1 MHSTS
6 HAQLDKKLKPIVP
19 MYFDRQPVP
28 CLVSKPPPHN
38 HFCSEHDEPEADD
51 PRKNFL
57 LAALPDDEYERIAPH
72 LEPFPLPRADILY
85 RFDEHLEYTYFPT
98 TATVS
103 LLCTMEDGA
112 SIEVAVV
119 GDEGLLGAS
128 ILGDT
133 ALTQATVLNCGN
145 SYRLNA
151 KWLKYEIEQHGYLQS
166 LVMRYTRTLIAQ
178 MAQTTGCIRRHS
190 VEQQLSRCLLLNLDR
205 ASCGSLT
212 MTQEMMAGMLGVR
225 RESITEV
232 ARKLQSAKLISY
244 NRGHIEV
251 LNRPGLEARA
261 CECYDVTK
269 SELGRLHADLLA
281 A

>member
-6 HAQLDKKLKPIVP
+6 HAQPDKKLQPTVA
-19 MYFDRQPVP
+19 MDFDRQAAP
-28 CLVSKPPPHN
+28 CFAPSPPAQS
-38 HFCSEHDEPEADD
+38 HFCSEHDEERDD
-51 PRKNFL
+51 PRQNFL
-57 LAALPDDEYERIAPH
+57 LAALPEEEYERIAPH
-72 LEPFPLPRADILY
+72 LEQFLLPRADILY

-119 GDEGLLGAS
+119 GGEGLLGAS
-128 ILGDT
+128 ILGDA
-133 ALTQATVLNCGN
+133 ALTQATVLNSGN

-151 KWLKYEIEQHGYLQS
+151 KWLKYEIAQHGYLQS
-166 LVMRYTRTLIAQ
+166 LVMRYTRTLVAQ

-190 VEQQLSRCLLLNLDR
+190 VEQQLCRCLLLNVDR
-205 ASCGSLT
+205 ATCGSLT

-232 ARKLQSAKLISY
+232 ARKLQSANLISY
-244 NRGHIEV
+244 NRGHIEI

-261 CECYDVTK
+261 CECYDVMK

>member
-1 MHSTS
+1 MQSTS
-6 HAQLDKKLKPIVP
+6 HAHQEKKLKPMLDMNFEFP
-19 MYFDRQPVP
+19 TAS
-28 CLVSKPPPHN
+28 CLESHPSPHT
-38 HFCSEHDEPEADD
+38 HFCSGKLARGEG
-51 PRKNFL
+51 PRQNFL
-57 LAALPDDEYERIAPH
+57 LAALPDEEYERIAPH
-72 LEPFPLPRADILY
+72 LEPFFLPRAEILY
-85 RFDEHLEYTYFPT
+85 RFDERLEYTYFPT

-128 ILGDT
+128 ILGDG
-133 ALTQATVLNCGN
+133 ALTQAMVLNPGD

-151 KWLKYEIEQHGYLQS
+151 KWLKSEIEQHGYLQP
-166 LVMRYTRTLIAQ
+166 LLMRYTRTLMTQ
-178 MAQTTGCIRRHS
+178 MTQTTGCIRRHS
-190 VEQQLSRCLLLNLDR
+190 VDQQLCRCLLLNLDR
-205 ASCGSLT
+205 ASCASLS

-244 NRGHIEV
+244 NRGQIKI

-261 CECYDVTK
+261 CECYDVMK
-269 SELGRLHADLLA
+269 SEFGRLHADLLA